1 MKKIA
6 LVTGGSK
13 GIGACICKE
22 LAKNGYTVVINYNSS
37 EKEAKSVLEEILS
50 LGGEASIYKANVSNR
65 EGVKSMF
72 DYIKNTYNTIDLLV
86 NNAGISSLNL
96 ITDTS
101 DEEWDNI
108 IDTNLKSV
116 FLCCREALKI
126 MVSNHSGK
134 IINMSSMWGV
144 TGGSCEVAYSASKAG
159 VIGFTK
165 ALAKEVGP
173 SNINVNAVAPGVVMT
188 SMMEDFTEDDISA
201 LKEETPL
208 MRVGYP
214 IDVANIVLYLA
225 SSKSDFITGQVIGVN
240 GGICI

>member
-65 EGVKSMF
+65 EEVKSMF

-188 SMMEDFTEDDISA
+188 SMMEDFTEDDISV